1 MSQFV
6 VNDPVYGFVSVPR
19 GLLCELINHPAF
31 QRLSRIRQLG
41 MSALVYPGA
50 THTRWAHS
58 LGAYHLMRE
67 AFRALKE
74 KGVFVFDVEEEGAE
88 IAILLHD
95 IGHGPF
101 SHVLEHTLIEHLSH
115 EEITRALM
123 RRLNREFGGALG
135 MAIQIYS
142 DEYPK
147 RFLHQLICS
156 QLDTDRLDY
165 LCRDSFYTG
174 VREGN
179 IGAARL
185 IKMLSVADDRLVV
198 EGKGLYSVENYL
210 MARRLM
216 YWQVYLHKTAV
227 SAEEMLRAA
236 LERAKELTRG
246 GVRLFASPQLE
257 YFLRSEV
264 QTSHF
269 EEDEECINHFLNL
282 NDSDILCA
290 LGVWQHSED
299 AVLSALAGGFV
310 NRRLFKA
317 DIFEGNVSGD
327 TLDDCR
333 ERVAAQLHIPL
344 EATRYF
350 VRRRFVSKEMYSA
363 NAEGI
368 KVQMPDGAIADVSDV
383 SHIVRGEAVTM
394 EEGRTYVFHPEWKQ

>member
-123 RRLNREFGGALG
+123 RRLNRELGGALG

-227 SAEEMLRAA
+227 AAEEMLRAA

-317 DIFEGNVSGD
+317 DIFEGNVSGEA
-327 TLDDCR
+327 LDDCR
-333 ERVAAQLHIPL
+333 ARVAAQLHIPL

>member
-227 SAEEMLRAA
+227 AAEEMLRAA

-317 DIFEGNVSGD
+317 DIFEGNVSVEA
-327 TLDDCR
+327 LDECR

-383 SHIVRGEAVTM
+383 SHIVRGEAVTK

>member
-67 AFRALKE
+67 AFRSLKE

-227 SAEEMLRAA
+227 AAEEMLRAA

-317 DIFEGNVSGD
+317 DIFEGNVSGEA
-327 TLDDCR
+327 LDDCR

-368 KVQMPDGAIADVSDV
+368 KVQMPDGVIADVSDV

>member
-67 AFRALKE
+67 AFRSLKE

-123 RRLNREFGGALG
+123 RRLNQEFGGALS

-317 DIFEGNVSGD
+317 DIFEGNVSGEA
-327 TLDDCR
+327 LDDCR
-333 ERVAAQLHIPL
+333 EQVAAQLHIPL

>member
-123 RRLNREFGGALG
+123 RRLNRELGGALG

-317 DIFEGNVSGD
+317 DIFEGNVSGEA
-327 TLDDCR
+327 LDDCR
-333 ERVAAQLHIPL
+333 EQVAAQLHIPL

-368 KVQMPDGAIADVSDV
+368 KLQMPDGAIADVSDV

>member
-67 AFRALKE
+67 AFRSLKE

-123 RRLNREFGGALG
+123 RRLNRELGGALG

-227 SAEEMLRAA
+227 AAEEMLRAA

-246 GVRLFASPQLE
+246 GVQLFASPQLE

-317 DIFEGNVSGD
+317 DIFEGNVSGEA
-327 TLDDCR
+327 LDDCR

>member
-123 RRLNREFGGALG
+123 RRLNREFGGALS
-135 MAIQIYS
+135 MAIQIYC

-227 SAEEMLRAA
+227 AAEEMLRAA

-290 LGVWQHSED
+290 LGVWQHSAD

-317 DIFEGNVSGD
+317 DIFEGKISAEA
-327 TLDDCR
+327 LDDCR
-333 ERVAAQLHIPL
+333 RQVAEQLHIPL

-350 VRRRFVSKEMYSA
+350 VRSRFVSKEMYSA

-394 EEGRTYVFHPEWKQ
+394 EEGRTYVFHPELKQ

>member
-227 SAEEMLRAA
+227 AAEEMLRAA

-317 DIFEGNVSGD
+317 DLFEGNVSGEA
-327 TLDDCR
+327 LDDCR

-383 SHIVRGEAVTM
+383 SHIVRGEAVTK

>member
-74 KGVFVFDVEEEGAE
+74 KGVFVFDGEEEGAE

-227 SAEEMLRAA
+227 AAEEMLRAA

-299 AVLSALAGGFV
+299 AVLSPLAGGFM

-317 DIFEGNVSGD
+317 DIFEGNVSGEA
-327 TLDDCR
+327 LDDCR

>member
-67 AFRALKE
+67 AFRSLKE

-142 DEYPK
+142 DDSPK

-227 SAEEMLRAA
+227 AAEEMLRAA

-317 DIFEGNVSGD
+317 DIFEGNVSGEA
-327 TLDDCR
+327 LDDCR

>member
-135 MAIQIYS
+135 LAIQIYS

-227 SAEEMLRAA
+227 AAEEMLRAA

-246 GVRLFASPQLE
+246 GVQLFASPQLE

-317 DIFEGNVSGD
+317 DIFEGNVSGEA
-327 TLDDCR
+327 LDDCR
-333 ERVAAQLHIPL
+333 EQVAAQLHIPL

-383 SHIVRGEAVTM
+383 SHIVRGEAVTK

>member
-67 AFRALKE
+67 AFRSLKE

-227 SAEEMLRAA
+227 AAEEMLRAA

-317 DIFEGNVSGD
+317 DIFEGNVSGEA
-327 TLDDCR
+327 LDDCR

-383 SHIVRGEAVTM
+383 SHIVRGEAVTK

>member
-227 SAEEMLRAA
+227 AAEEMLRAA

-246 GVRLFASPQLE
+246 GVRLFDSPQLE

-317 DIFEGNVSGD
+317 DIFEGNVSGEA
-327 TLDDCR
+327 LDDCR
-333 ERVAAQLHIPL
+333 EQVAAQLHIPL

>member
-67 AFRALKE
+67 AFRSLKE

-227 SAEEMLRAA
+227 AAEEMLRAA

-246 GVRLFASPQLE
+246 GVQLFASPQLE

-317 DIFEGNVSGD
+317 DIFEENVSGEA
-327 TLDDCR
+327 LDDCR

-344 EATRYF
+344 EVTRYF

>member
-67 AFRALKE
+67 AFRSLKE

-227 SAEEMLRAA
+227 AAEEMLRAA

-317 DIFEGNVSGD
+317 DIFEGNVSGEA
-327 TLDDCR
+327 LDDCR
-333 ERVAAQLHIPL
+333 EQVAAQLHIPL

-368 KVQMPDGAIADVSDV
+368 KVQMPDGAIVDVSDV
-383 SHIVRGEAVTM
+383 SHIVRGEAVTK

>member
-147 RFLHQLICS
+147 HFLHQLICS

-227 SAEEMLRAA
+227 AAEEMLRAA

-317 DIFEGNVSGD
+317 DIFEGNVSGEA
-327 TLDDCR
+327 LDDCR
-333 ERVAAQLHIPL
+333 EQVAAQLHIPL

-383 SHIVRGEAVTM
+383 SHIVRGEAVTK

>member
-123 RRLNREFGGALG
+123 RRLNRELGGALG

-147 RFLHQLICS
+147 HFLHQLICS

-317 DIFEGNVSGD
+317 DIFEGNVSGEA
-327 TLDDCR
+327 LDDCR
-333 ERVAAQLHIPL
+333 EQVAAQLHIPL

>member
-142 DEYPK
+142 DVYPK

-227 SAEEMLRAA
+227 AAEEMLRAA

-246 GVRLFASPQLE
+246 GVQLFASPQLE
-257 YFLRSEV
+257 YFLRAEV

-317 DIFEGNVSGD
+317 DIFEGNVSGEA
-327 TLDDCR
+327 LDDCR

-394 EEGRTYVFHPEWKQ
+394 DVLY

>member
-227 SAEEMLRAA
+227 AAEEMLRAA

-317 DIFEGNVSGD
+317 DIFEGNVSGEA
-327 TLDDCR
+327 LDDCR
-333 ERVAAQLHIPL
+333 ERVAAQLHIPM

>member
-67 AFRALKE
+67 AFRSLKE

-147 RFLHQLICS
+147 RFLNQLICS

-227 SAEEMLRAA
+227 AAEEMLRAA

-246 GVRLFASPQLE
+246 GVQLFASPQLE

-317 DIFEGNVSGD
+317 DIFEGNVSGEA
-327 TLDDCR
+327 LDDCR
-333 ERVAAQLHIPL
+333 EQVAAQLHIPL

>member
-227 SAEEMLRAA
+227 AAEEMLRAA

-246 GVRLFASPQLE
+246 GVQLFASPQLE

-310 NRRLFKA
+310 NRRLFNA
-317 DIFEGNVSGD
+317 DIFEGNVSGEA
-327 TLDDCR
+327 LDDCR

-383 SHIVRGEAVTM
+383 SHIVRGEAVTK

>member
-147 RFLHQLICS
+147 HFLHQLICS

-227 SAEEMLRAA
+227 AAEEMLRAA
-236 LERAKELTRG
+236 LERARELTRG

-317 DIFEGNVSGD
+317 DIFEGNVSGEA
-327 TLDDCR
+327 LDDCR
-333 ERVAAQLHIPL
+333 EQVAAQLHIPL

>member
-227 SAEEMLRAA
+227 AAEEMLRAA
-236 LERAKELTRG
+236 LERAKELTRD
-246 GVRLFASPQLE
+246 GVQLFASPQLE
-257 YFLRSEV
+257 YFLRSKV

-290 LGVWQHSED
+290 LGVWQHSDD
-299 AVLSALAGGFV
+299 AVLSALADGFV

-317 DIFEGNVSGD
+317 DIFEGNVSGEA
-327 TLDDCR
+327 LDDCR
-333 ERVAAQLHIPL
+333 EQVAAQLHIPL

-383 SHIVRGEAVTM
+383 SHIVRGEAVTK

>member
-67 AFRALKE
+67 AFRSLKE

-227 SAEEMLRAA
+227 AAEEMLRAA

-317 DIFEGNVSGD
+317 DIFEGNVSVEA
-327 TLDDCR
+327 LDDCR
-333 ERVAAQLHIPL
+333 ERVAAQLHIPM

>member
-123 RRLNREFGGALG
+123 RRLNGEFGGALS
-135 MAIQIYS
+135 MAIQIYC

-227 SAEEMLRAA
+227 AAEEMLRAA
-236 LERAKELTRG
+236 LERAKELTRD

-269 EEDEECINHFLNL
+269 EGDEECINHFLNL

-290 LGVWQHSED
+290 LGVWQHSAD

-317 DIFEGNVSGD
+317 DIFEGKISAE

-333 ERVAAQLHIPL
+333 KQVAQQLHIPL

-350 VRRRFVSKEMYSA
+350 VRSRFVSKEMYSA

-394 EEGRTYVFHPEWKQ
+394 EEGRTYVFHPELKQ

>member
-210 MARRLM
+210 IARRLM

-227 SAEEMLRAA
+227 AAEEMLRAA

-317 DIFEGNVSGD
+317 DIFEGNVSGEA
-327 TLDDCR
+327 LDDCR

-383 SHIVRGEAVTM
+383 SHIVRGEAVTK

>member
-227 SAEEMLRAA
+227 AAEEMLRAA

-317 DIFEGNVSGD
+317 DIFEGNVSVEA
-327 TLDDCR
+327 LDDCR

-368 KVQMPDGAIADVSDV
+368 KVQMPDGVIADVSDV
-383 SHIVRGEAVTM
+383 SHIVRGEAVTK
-394 EEGRTYVFHPEWKQ
+394 EEGRTYVFHLEWKQ

>member
-67 AFRALKE
+67 AFRSLKE

-123 RRLNREFGGALG
+123 RRLNQEFGGALG

-227 SAEEMLRAA
+227 AAEEMLRAA

-317 DIFEGNVSGD
+317 DIFEGNVSGEA
-327 TLDDCR
+327 LDDCR

>member
-31 QRLSRIRQLG
+31 QRLSRIKQLG

-227 SAEEMLRAA
+227 AAEEMLRAA

-246 GVRLFASPQLE
+246 GVQLFASPQLE
-257 YFLRSEV
+257 YF
-264 QTSHF
+264 
-269 EEDEECINHFLNL
+269 
-282 NDSDILCA
+282 
-290 LGVWQHSED
+290 
-299 AVLSALAGGFV
+299 
-310 NRRLFKA
+310 
-317 DIFEGNVSGD
+317 
-327 TLDDCR
+327 
-333 ERVAAQLHIPL
+333 
-344 EATRYF
+344 
-350 VRRRFVSKEMYSA
+350 
-363 NAEGI
+363 
-368 KVQMPDGAIADVSDV
+368 
-383 SHIVRGEAVTM
+383 
-394 EEGRTYVFHPEWKQ
+394 

>member
-216 YWQVYLHKTAV
+216 YWQVYLHKPAV
-227 SAEEMLRAA
+227 AAEEMLRAA

-299 AVLSALAGGFV
+299 TVLSALAGGFV

-317 DIFEGNVSGD
+317 DIFEGNVSGEA
-327 TLDDCR
+327 LDDCR
-333 ERVAAQLHIPL
+333 EQVAAQLHIPL

>member
-19 GLLCELINHPAF
+19 GLLCERINHPAF

-227 SAEEMLRAA
+227 AAEEMLRAA

-317 DIFEGNVSGD
+317 DIFEGNVSGEA
-327 TLDDCR
+327 LDDCR

>member
-67 AFRALKE
+67 AFRSLKE

-227 SAEEMLRAA
+227 AAEEMLRAA

-246 GVRLFASPQLE
+246 GVWLFASPQLE

-317 DIFEGNVSGD
+317 DIFEGNVSGEA
-327 TLDDCR
+327 LDDCR
-333 ERVAAQLHIPL
+333 EQVAAQLHIPL

-383 SHIVRGEAVTM
+383 SHIVRGEAVTK

>member
-227 SAEEMLRAA
+227 AAEEMLRAA

-317 DIFEGNVSGD
+317 DIFEGNVSGEA
-327 TLDDCR
+327 LDDCR
-333 ERVAAQLHIPL
+333 ERMAAQLDIPL

-383 SHIVRGEAVTM
+383 SHIVRGEAVTK

>member
-123 RRLNREFGGALG
+123 RRLNRELGGALG

-147 RFLHQLICS
+147 HFLHQLICS

-227 SAEEMLRAA
+227 AAEEMLRAA

-317 DIFEGNVSGD
+317 DIFEGNVSGEA
-327 TLDDCR
+327 LDDCR

>member
-67 AFRALKE
+67 AFRSLKE

-147 RFLHQLICS
+147 RFLNQLICS

-227 SAEEMLRAA
+227 AAEEMLRAA

-317 DIFEGNVSGD
+317 DIFEGNVSGEA
-327 TLDDCR
+327 LDDCR

>member
-67 AFRALKE
+67 AFRSLKE

-216 YWQVYLHKTAV
+216 YWQGYLHKTAV
-227 SAEEMLRAA
+227 AAEEMLRAA

-317 DIFEGNVSGD
+317 DIFEGNVSSEA
-327 TLDDCR
+327 LDDCR

-383 SHIVRGEAVTM
+383 SHIVRGEAVTK

>member
-123 RRLNREFGGALG
+123 RRLNRELGGALG

-227 SAEEMLRAA
+227 AAEEMLRAA
-236 LERAKELTRG
+236 LERARELTRG

-317 DIFEGNVSGD
+317 DIFEGNVSGEA
-327 TLDDCR
+327 LDDCR
-333 ERVAAQLHIPL
+333 EQVAAQLHIPL

>member
-123 RRLNREFGGALG
+123 RRLNRELGGALG

-142 DEYPK
+142 DKYPK
-147 RFLHQLICS
+147 HFLHQLICS

-227 SAEEMLRAA
+227 AAEEMLRAA

-317 DIFEGNVSGD
+317 DIFEGNVSGEA
-327 TLDDCR
+327 LDDCR
-333 ERVAAQLHIPL
+333 EQVAAQLHIPL

>member
-67 AFRALKE
+67 AFRSLKE

-123 RRLNREFGGALG
+123 RRLNRAFGGALG

-227 SAEEMLRAA
+227 AAEEMLRAA

-317 DIFEGNVSGD
+317 DIFEGNVSGEA
-327 TLDDCR
+327 LDDCR
-333 ERVAAQLHIPL
+333 EQVAAQLHIPL

-383 SHIVRGEAVTM
+383 SHIVRGEAVTK